1 MFVRR
6 QRCLHMLPNGK
17 DAMTDIKVA
26 IVTGA
31 ARGIGRG
38 IAVKLAKD
46 GFDVAV
52 ADLEGQRQ
60 EAEETIRQIEQEGRR
75 AFFRPTDVSQRDQ
88 VFGLV
93 DDTVN
98 ELGTLDAMINNAGIC
113 QIKPMLDV
121 TQEELETIYRINLF
135 GMVYGVQAAAKKMI
149 ELGKKTGHIVSASS
163 IAGFE
168 GFPILSAYSSTKFA
182 VRGFTQ
188 AAAQELAP
196 YNITVNGYAPGI
208 VDTPMWTFIDE
219 EMSKLNG
226 KPLGQNFK
234 DMVDTI
240 ALRRCET
247 PDDVAG
253 VVSFLVSDNA
263 RYVTG
268 QTVIVDGG
276 MQYR

>member
-1 MFVRR
+1 
-6 QRCLHMLPNGK
+6 MLPDGK
-17 DAMTDIKVA
+17 DAMTDIRVA

-60 EAEETIRQIEQEGRR
+60 EAEETIHRIEQEGRR

-149 ELGKKTGHIVSASS
+149 KLGKKTGHIVSASS
-163 IAGFE
+163 IAGCE

-196 YNITVNGYAPGI
+196 YNITVNGYAPVI

-240 ALRRCET
+240 ALKRCET

>member
-6 QRCLHMLPNGK
+6 QRCLHMLPDGK
-17 DAMTDIKVA
+17 DAMTDIRVA

-60 EAEETIRQIEQEGRR
+60 EAEETIHRIEQEGRR

-135 GMVYGVQAAAKKMI
+135 GMVYGVQAAAKKI
-149 ELGKKTGHIVSASS
+149 IPSPPNSS
-163 IAGFE
+163 
-168 GFPILSAYSSTKFA
+168 
-182 VRGFTQ
+182 
-188 AAAQELAP
+188 
-196 YNITVNGYAPGI
+196 
-208 VDTPMWTFIDE
+208 M
-219 EMSKLNG
+219 
-226 KPLGQNFK
+226 
-234 DMVDTI
+234 
-240 ALRRCET
+240 LRRSE
-247 PDDVAG
+247 
-253 VVSFLVSDNA
+253 
-263 RYVTG
+263 VTG
-268 QTVIVDGG
+268 QFTTPQNSETSPSAAVNCGGSPNSVPNRLPNVAPIKNDGTISPPL
-276 MQYR
+276 

>member
-168 GFPILSAYSSTKFA
+168 DSPSCRHTARRSSRCAGSRRPRRRSSPRTTSRSTGMLRALWTHRCGRSST
-182 VRGFTQ
+182 
-188 AAAQELAP
+188 
-196 YNITVNGYAPGI
+196 
-208 VDTPMWTFIDE
+208 
-219 EMSKLNG
+219 
-226 KPLGQNFK
+226 
-234 DMVDTI
+234 
-240 ALRRCET
+240 RR
-247 PDDVAG
+247 
-253 VVSFLVSDNA
+253 
-263 RYVTG
+263 
-268 QTVIVDGG
+268 
-276 MQYR
+276 

>member
-6 QRCLHMLPNGK
+6 QRCLHMLPDGK
-17 DAMTDIKVA
+17 DAMTDIRVA

-60 EAEETIRQIEQEGRR
+60 EAEETIHRIEQEGRR

-149 ELGKKTGHIVSASS
+149 KLGKKTGHIVSASS

-168 GFPILSAYSSTKFA
+168 GFPILSAYS
-182 VRGFTQ
+182 
-188 AAAQELAP
+188 
-196 YNITVNGYAPGI
+196 
-208 VDTPMWTFIDE
+208 
-219 EMSKLNG
+219 
-226 KPLGQNFK
+226 
-234 DMVDTI
+234 
-240 ALRRCET
+240 
-247 PDDVAG
+247 
-253 VVSFLVSDNA
+253 
-263 RYVTG
+263 
-268 QTVIVDGG
+268 
-276 MQYR
+276 

>member
-1 MFVRR
+1 M
-6 QRCLHMLPNGK
+6 P
-17 DAMTDIKVA
+17 
-26 IVTGA
+26 
-31 ARGIGRG
+31 
-38 IAVKLAKD
+38 
-46 GFDVAV
+46 
-52 ADLEGQRQ
+52 
-60 EAEETIRQIEQEGRR
+60 
-75 AFFRPTDVSQRDQ
+75 
-88 VFGLV
+88 
-93 DDTVN
+93 
-98 ELGTLDAMINNAGIC
+98 
-113 QIKPMLDV
+113 
-121 TQEELETIYRINLF
+121 
-135 GMVYGVQAAAKKMI
+135 
-149 ELGKKTGHIVSASS
+149 SASS
-163 IAGFE
+163 AVLAANAARPE
-168 GFPILSAYSSTKFA
+168 VSSRASPSSVSRVWTKADPPLTPSAYSPTKFA

-240 ALRRCET
+240 ALKRCET

-253 VVSFLVSDNA
+253 VVSFLVCDIA